1 MVKNLPANGGV
12 TGETGSVPGLGRSP
26 EEGMVTYSSILAW
39 KNPKDRR
46 ACRITAY
53 AVAELNI
60 TEQLGTYHTITLLF
74 FFFFFVVVTLMVVY
88 QQFLVSLRIL

>member
-1 MVKNLPANGGV
+1 MEESQEKRVQ
-12 TGETGSVPGLGRSP
+12 SLGWEDP
-26 EEGMVTYSSILAW
+26 LEEDMVTYSSILAW

-53 AVAELNI
+53 AVAELNM